1 MKLEIKQVLITPE
14 QAEDLLKMNIRNRS
28 VRPKKVNELAEA
40 MKRGE
45 WELSNDAIVISEGN
59 ILLNGQHRLMAVI
72 KSGVAC
78 PFILFTGAQDSSFD
92 IMDTPAIRR
101 VADVVARKGGKNA
114 VKTEATITRYIN
126 LHADML
132 NRWETMKRFNN
143 NISATRR
150 ELIDLYDKHEK
161 LIEKWVKKVGAIVA
175 RGVRLASEAYL
186 ASLAIFLERDL
197 GHEERKIED
206 YLKAL
211 LIDGETKHKTIL
223 AIRKKLM
230 LHKMKREKID
240 RHDILRYI
248 IRGWND
254 FLLGREVTHIKTDED
269 SFYFI
274 RPF

>member
-1 MKLEIKQVLITPE
+1 MKLEIKQVVITPE
-14 QAEDLLKMNIRNRS
+14 QAEELLKMNINNRS
-28 VRPKKVNELAEA
+28 VRPRKVNELADA

-45 WELSNDAIVISEGN
+45 WEMSNDAIVISEGN
-59 ILLNGQHRLMAVI
+59 ILLNGQHRLMAVV

-78 PFILFTGAQDSSFD
+78 PFILYTGAQDSSFD
-92 IMDTPAIRR
+92 IMDTPTIRR
-101 VADVVARKGGKNA
+101 ISDVISRKGGKNGS
-114 VKTEATITRYIN
+114 KTESTITRYIN
-126 LHADML
+126 LHKDLL
-132 NRWETMKRFNN
+132 NGWETIKRFDTHP
-143 NISATRR
+143 SATRR
-150 ELIDLYDKHEK
+150 ELVDLYDKHEK

-186 ASLAIFLERDL
+186 AALAIFLERDL
-197 GHEERKIED
+197 GHEEKNIEG

-211 LIDGETKHKTIL
+211 LIDGATQHKTIL
-223 AIRKKLM
+223 VIRKKLM
-230 LHKMKREKID
+230 LHQMKREKID

-254 FLLGREVTHIKTDED
+254 YLLGREVTYIKTDED